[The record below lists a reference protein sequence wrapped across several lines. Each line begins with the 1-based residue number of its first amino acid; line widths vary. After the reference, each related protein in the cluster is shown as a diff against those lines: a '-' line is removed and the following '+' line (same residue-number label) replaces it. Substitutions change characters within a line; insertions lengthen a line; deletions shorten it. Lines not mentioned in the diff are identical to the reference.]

1 MSYRVKL
8 EVFEGPLD
16 LLLYLIKKEELDIYD
31 IPISRVTEQYSEY
44 IGLMRILD
52 LDIAGEFLVMAATLM
67 HIKSRMLLP
76 EEELAEEEEEEDPRE
91 ALMQQLLEYRKY
103 KEAAGILGERELQQ
117 MDIFTRSG
125 MEIEEEGEVLLDV
138 NLFDLLGALSHVL
151 ERLKEEPVREIVS
164 DEITVKEKI
173 TFIVDIL
180 MKDNVV
186 NFTTVFTGCSSR
198 SEAIVTFLALL
209 ELIKL
214 QEVRVK
220 QKRQFAEIYL
230 HRVEK
235 AA

>member
-1 MSYRVKL
+1 MSYRVNL

-117 MDIFTRSG
+117 MEIFTRSG
-125 MEIEEEGEVLLDV
+125 TEIEEGEVLLDV

-173 TFIVDIL
+173 TFIVDVL

-186 NFTTVFTGCSSR
+186 NFTAVFAGCSSR

-214 QEVRVK
+214 QEVRVT

>member
-1 MSYRVKL
+1 MNYFADSAAEYIVTQMDSLSKAGGQSRLLMMVPSLPAK
-8 EVFEGPLD
+8 VTLD
-16 LLLYLIKKEELDIYD
+16 LGKRLDSICIQNGRWEL
-31 IPISRVTEQYSEY
+31 VFKVAKN
-44 IGLMRILD
+44 L
-52 LDIAGEFLVMAATLM
+52 AAEWPV
-67 HIKSRMLLP
+67 SP
-76 EEELAEEEEEEDPRE
+76 
-91 ALMQQLLEYRKY
+91 
-103 KEAAGILGERELQQ
+103 ELQQ
-117 MDIFTRSG
+117 MEIFTRSG
-125 MEIEEEGEVLLDV
+125 TEIEEGEVLLDV

-173 TFIVDIL
+173 TFIVDVL

-186 NFTTVFTGCSSR
+186 NFTTVFAGCSSR